1 MKYTANPAKVNYL
14 NAVTLPSPKVYAIG
28 EQRTSLY
35 LLARFFERAFPR
47 KTPNEERNMLLL
59 WHPKQFYSCYIISKM
74 YFAIMLSKGLRSF
87 FSPRAIRVFWH
98 FLPKIQYWV
107 TLWKKTLETPKHEWS
122 MLNEF
127 YLFICALKRQQKWL
141 GKRVFLA
148 KTFNAL
154 CRKCRLQKNTM
165 H

>member
-1 MKYTANPAKVNYL
+1 MDATSHYFLRLLINQTA
-14 NAVTLPSPKVYAIG
+14 
-28 EQRTSLY
+28 
-35 LLARFFERAFPR
+35 
-47 KTPNEERNMLLL
+47 
-59 WHPKQFYSCYIISKM
+59 C
-74 YFAIMLSKGLRSF
+74 
-87 FSPRAIRVFWH
+87 IRVFWH

-148 KTFNAL
+148 KIFNAL

-165 H
+165 HYGLLSSKTILDLVSFLYHTFNQKDGAAGRHTAYMGWKGMVFSAFCVVLDLSLFAVFPYMSFEVNK

>member
-1 MKYTANPAKVNYL
+1 MQLLYPAQKCMQL
-14 NAVTLPSPKVYAIG
+14 GSKG
-28 EQRTSLY
+28 
-35 LLARFFERAFPR
+35 LLGIYWQDFFERAFPR

-74 YFAIMLSKGLRSF
+74 YFAIMLSKGLRFF

-148 KTFNAL
+148 KIFNAL
-154 CRKCRLQKNTM
+154 CRKCRLQKTLCTM
-165 H
+165 VC